1 MGFQRKMSGVGS
13 ELSELST
20 WFWNPDIWLPP
31 NISWDTFKEEK
42 VLNST
47 TVIKPEHFARFSD
60 LLYPLPLGLCFIVI
74 RFFIEK
80 VLLKPIGC
88 SLGLSDKA
96 RRQPKEN
103 KVLESYFQSKSK
115 LSKGDAVSL
124 SRQSGLSEIQVERWF
139 REKRRANLPTTLTK
153 FCEGG
158 WRLVFYSVMFV
169 YGLGVLY
176 NKPWLWDVG
185 ACWQEYPYHTVGWDI
200 WLYYMI
206 EISFYVSLS
215 MTLFIDVKRKDFMQ
229 NVLHHAVTILLLA
242 FSWSCHFI
250 RIGTVV
256 LILHDCA
263 DPLLELAKLL
273 KYAGRQQKAEIV
285 FGCFTL
291 VWTFTRC
298 YLFPTR
304 VLYSTLHAAEE
315 YIDMFPAYYIF
326 NTLLISLQFLNVV
339 WTVQI
344 LRMAV
349 VGLLKGNV
357 EDERSDSED
366 YSSEEEGKKS
376 N

>member
-1 MGFQRKMSGVGS
+1 MSGVGS
-13 ELSELST
+13 ELAELST

-124 SRQSGLSEIQVERWF
+124 SRQSGLSEIQVYIDIYKESQEDMISQHHQVERWF

-206 EISFYVSLS
+206 GANIFVEI
-215 MTLFIDVKRKDFMQ
+215 I
-229 NVLHHAVTILLLA
+229 
-242 FSWSCHFI
+242 
-250 RIGTVV
+250 
-256 LILHDCA
+256 
-263 DPLLELAKLL
+263 
-273 KYAGRQQKAEIV
+273 
-285 FGCFTL
+285 
-291 VWTFTRC
+291 
-298 YLFPTR
+298 
-304 VLYSTLHAAEE
+304 
-315 YIDMFPAYYIF
+315 
-326 NTLLISLQFLNVV
+326 
-339 WTVQI
+339 
-344 LRMAV
+344 
-349 VGLLKGNV
+349 
-357 EDERSDSED
+357 
-366 YSSEEEGKKS
+366 
-376 N
+376 